1 MKKRYGL
8 KYTMVSITLV
18 DKKNKGDAETL
29 VRILSDSFGDEFE
42 TMRKEYI
49 KSLAN
54 ESCIYFV
61 KLKGETV
68 GTFELK
74 NKSELATFGV
84 LTKYQRKGIAGRE
97 YNMRNQIY
105 NHSTFVGVARESN
118 QR

>member
-1 MKKRYGL
+1 
-8 KYTMVSITLV
+8 
-18 DKKNKGDAETL
+18 
-29 VRILSDSFGDEFE
+29 
-42 TMRKEYI
+42 MRKEYI

-84 LTKYQRKGIAGRE
+84 LTKYQRKGIGSAVIQLLIEMVGDV
-97 YNMRNQIY
+97 IILG
-105 NHSTFVGVARESN
+105 STAKSRGLYAKFPQCVVSL
-118 QR
+118 